1 MPKGI
6 YVLAVAT
13 RLYWIDFRA
22 YYTTVKKSSDSVNK
36 QKRSFYFERK
46 SVTQNV
52 PVLRENATKE
62 DCKIC
67 QSCCLLDIIVKK
79 KRRNK

>member
-1 MPKGI
+1 MLNICFAMPKGI

-13 RLYWIDFRA
+13 RLYSSIFRG
-22 YYTTVKKSSDSVNK
+22 YYTTIRKSSNSVNE
-36 QKRSFYFERK
+36 QKCSYYFERK

-52 PVLRENATKE
+52 PVFVLSENGTKE

-67 QSCCLLDIIVKK
+67 QSYLLFF
-79 KRRNK
+79 